1 MTKKMKDEIKSIFHD
16 LWTVFSCQ
24 KLSQTWEYGLRVS
37 TQPSLL
43 HMHHDKLLDFKGCF
57 GENVVDMTQTSTPT
71 IEVSSCSAKCKA
83 LTCALK
89 LYGHIKLYAHITLKL
104 QKAKCPLKQML
115 MQKVNFWFKLIMK
128 GSTE

>member
-1 MTKKMKDEIKSIFHD
+1 
-16 LWTVFSCQ
+16 
-24 KLSQTWEYGLRVS
+24 
-37 TQPSLL
+37 
-43 HMHHDKLLDFKGCF
+43 MHHDKLLDFKGCF

-71 IEVSSCSAKCKA
+71 IEVSSCSAKCKE

-115 MQKVNFWFKLIMK
+115 MQKVNF
-128 GSTE
+128 